1 VAAFTAFYDANALY
15 PAELRNLLMHLAL
28 TGLFRRISNRFNP
41 GRRRM
46 TMGRWR
52 VARVRSEAARAGATL
67 VLQREA
73 APNPM
78 TTAGILC

>member
-1 VAAFTAFYDANALY
+1 VAAFTAFYDANVVY

-28 TGLFRRISNRFNP
+28 TGLFRRISNRFNQ

-46 TMGRWR
+46 TMGQWR
-52 VARVRSEAARAGATL
+52 VARVRSEAARAGATV
-67 VLQREA
+67 VLEQEA